1 MKRKQRRPLP
11 EANLSFLDVISC
23 GFGAIVL
30 LLLIAKVGDPAALR
44 ETEERMIGAL
54 KNLQTR
60 LFDIRGE
67 SVTLEEQLV
76 SQQQQLSEL
85 TERIARLQAKL
96 AQVKTQSSAT
106 AQSLVREQ
114 EQLKLVLQVLSEEM
128 LRLQGPQF
136 SSKNDLVG
144 GIPADSQYIIFVID
158 TSGSMQGGAWQKV
171 QKEMF
176 NILDIY
182 PEVKGVQV
190 LNDMGEYM
198 FPAYRDQWISD
209 SEKMRDNIVQTL
221 QRWAPFSNSSPVEG
235 IEAAIRN
242 FYQRDQKMSIYIL
255 GDDFQGP
262 SIRQVVRLVDRMN
275 SATRNQQKLVR
286 IHAIGFPVQFKVGGE
301 PGSAAIKF
309 AALMRELSYNNGG
322 TFVGLNSL
330 N

>member
-1 MKRKQRRPLP
+1 M
-11 EANLSFLDVISC
+11 
-23 GFGAIVL
+23 
-30 LLLIAKVGDPAALR
+30 
-44 ETEERMIGAL
+44 
-54 KNLQTR
+54 
-60 LFDIRGE
+60 
-67 SVTLEEQLV
+67 TLEEQLV

-171 QKEMF
+171 QKEML